1 MLAFQIL
8 DIELYERRIGMVQ
21 YVEDRSSTTQFEL
34 GQMFHQ
40 GKDKT
45 RDYEQAVK
53 WYSCSA
59 KRGYRRA
66 QHRLGA
72 MYAKGLG
79 VSRNYV
85 KAYAWCKVAAA
96 QQSRRAIR
104 KLACIETNLSS
115 TQIIDARRLARQ
127 YYQMYVVPFK

>member
-1 MLAFQIL
+1 
-8 DIELYERRIGMVQ
+8 MVQ
-21 YVEDRSSTTQFEL
+21 YVEDRSCTTQFEL
-34 GQMFHQ
+34 GQMYHLTDQ
-40 GKDKT
+40 RA

-53 WYSCSA
+53 WYSHSA

-72 MYAKGLG
+72 MYAKGQG

-96 QQSRRAIR
+96 QQSRHAIR
-104 KLACIETNLSS
+104 KLARIETYLSS

>member
-1 MLAFQIL
+1 
-8 DIELYERRIGMVQ
+8 MVQ
-21 YVEDRSSTTQFEL
+21 YVEDGSCTTQFEL

-40 GKDKT
+40 GEDRA

-53 WYSCSA
+53 WYRYAA

-66 QHRLGA
+66 QHRLGT

-79 VSRNYV
+79 VGRNYI

-96 QQSRRAIR
+96 QQSKYAMR
-104 KLACIETNLSS
+104 KMKKIESYLNPE
-115 TQIIDARRLARQ
+115 QKADAQRLAHQ
-127 YYQMYVVPFK
+127 YYDIYVLPFR